1 LKNEVLQRAARLP
14 IALVLLLG
22 AGCAMRSS
30 SPEPAESGA
39 SGQATSVS
47 AGSDMPRAE
56 REVDDAPATESTYGG
71 AVPSEAPPRAP
82 TAPGTSPAPVS
93 QDVPQSTT
101 VETVVVGRSTSD
113 SVRTVGGNATAGSAW
128 ARLVDTED
136 TLHDA
141 LGLASVDCDAARDL
155 RDRICDLGE
164 RICSIAGD
172 HPDDHVTEDRCEDG
186 RDRCERARRRVD
198 DRCD

>member
-1 LKNEVLQRAARLP
+1 MTRPRLP

-30 SPEPAESGA
+30 SPEPAETGGA
-39 SGQATSVS
+39 TGQATSVS
-47 AGSDMPRAE
+47 TGADAPSTRAE
-56 REVDDAPATESTYGG
+56 REVDEAPATEATYGG

-82 TAPGTSPAPVS
+82 TAPGTSPAPVA

-101 VETVVVGRSTSD
+101 VETVVVGRTTSD

-136 TLHDA
+136 ALHDA
-141 LGLASVDCDAARDL
+141 LGLSSVDCDSARDL
-155 RDRICDLGE
+155 RDRICELGD
-164 RICSIAGD
+164 RICSIAND